1 MVERKLFSSKEN
13 LEQLYVEQEK
23 STHEIGTIL
32 KTDSKTIWY
41 WLKKYGIPIRSRSE
55 SLIGELNYWYGKP
68 HSEEHKK
75 RVSEKLKGRI
85 VLKETKEKLST
96 ASKKQWENPTTRKT
110 ILNSIKTEDY
120 STKMSKIITERAKN
134 PNWIKKLSQG
144 QKRVW
149 KIPEIR
155 NKRVEATRKALYIK
169 PTMPEKKLIQII
181 NANNFPFRY
190 TGDGSFIING
200 FNPDF
205 ICTNNENKLIEVF
218 GRAFHDPEQSFM
230 KVSWQRQYFGRM
242 SIYSQLGYK
251 CLILWD
257 DELKNEKIILEK
269 IGGYIN
275 S

>member
-32 KTDSKTIWY
+32 KIDSKTIWY
-41 WLKKYGIPIRSRSE
+41 WLKKYCIPIRSRSE
-55 SLIGELNYWYGKP
+55 ALIGERNYWYGKQQ
-68 HSEEHKK
+68 SEEHKK
-75 RVSEKLKGRI
+75 RVSEKTIGRSRSN
-85 VLKETKEKLST
+85 ETKEKISL
-96 ASKKQWENPTTRKT
+96 ASRRQWSNPVTRKI
-110 ILNSIKTEDY
+110 ILSSLKTEDY
-120 STKMSKIITERAKN
+120 RGKMSKIIEERAKN
-134 PNWIKKLSQG
+134 PSWIKKLSKA
-144 QKRVW
+144 QKRLW
-149 KIPEIR
+149 KIPKER

-169 PTMPEKKLIQII
+169 PTTPERKLIQII
-181 NANNFPFRY
+181 NENKFPFRY

-205 ICTNNENKLIEVF
+205 MCTNNENKLIEVF
-218 GRAFHDPEQSFM
+218 GRVFHDPEQSFM
-230 KVSWQRQYFGRM
+230 EVPWHRQYFGRM

-257 DELKNEKIILEK
+257 DELKNEKLIIER

-275 S
+275 N